1 MGEPASEQQQQR
13 NIIKKKRSP
22 NWLPQEE
29 EQLACSWLKVSEK
42 PEFSSNQTSED
53 FFRAVELH
61 FNLNCK
67 LHHRDHDQIRI
78 RWAALN
84 TSTLK
89 FSAIYN
95 TLERTGQLASSSSS
109 SSSSSIEEDR
119 NHGQEKEKEKERM
132 AIARKIYSD
141 QSRGHA
147 FKDDLA
153 WQKLRYAHKWKQ
165 DHKKSSAL
173 HHHLAQQDPT
183 SFEVNQQQHSRTTTT
198 VPGISNHRSQ
208 EEEQGECTP
217 TSKHIHPSSM
227 TPFNSDHR
235 AKRIKLDQCTIMH
248 HLISRSTAVPKDLS
262 PSPGIP
268 VIPVSHSDP
277 LPKQILPSQTDLNH
291 LENNADSTHQQQPL
305 SSSELPHGLV
315 DHRIH
320 DEDRALDRELKQ
332 SQIDLN
338 HLKLIC
344 HSEADCP
351 DHQSIAILRLLKSRL
366 FKRLS

>member
-227 TPFNSDHR
+227 TPFNN
-235 AKRIKLDQCTIMH
+235 
-248 HLISRSTAVPKDLS
+248 LS
-262 PSPGIP
+262 PSNGIP
-268 VIPVSHSDP
+268 VIPVSRSDP

>member
-217 TSKHIHPSSM
+217 ASKHIHPSSM

-268 VIPVSHSDP
+268 VIPVSRSDP

-291 LENNADSTHQQQPL
+291 LETDFHQQPPPS
-305 SSSELPHGLV
+305 SSSELPHELV
-315 DHRIH
+315 DHRIG